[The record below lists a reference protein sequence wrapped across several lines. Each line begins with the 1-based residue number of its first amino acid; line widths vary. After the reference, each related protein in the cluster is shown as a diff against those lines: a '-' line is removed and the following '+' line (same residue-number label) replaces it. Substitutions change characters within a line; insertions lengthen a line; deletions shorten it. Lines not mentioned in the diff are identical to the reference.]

1 MLETRQNASRTP
13 RARRERRA
21 EGGGLETRFDASR
34 APRTRR
40 RRLRGRE
47 EDSRRVLTRPEL
59 LVLVERKGG
68 SKEGGSRHDLTCLES
83 FVLVV
88 GPIRV
93 NAPFPLVSAPFSPCP
108 LSYSWAL
115 QPVRGLLGGEGKE

>member
-1 MLETRQNASRTP
+1 MKGKGLETRQNASRTP

-21 EGGGLETRFDASR
+21 EGG

-68 SKEGGSRHDLTCLES
+68 SREGGSRHDLTCLES